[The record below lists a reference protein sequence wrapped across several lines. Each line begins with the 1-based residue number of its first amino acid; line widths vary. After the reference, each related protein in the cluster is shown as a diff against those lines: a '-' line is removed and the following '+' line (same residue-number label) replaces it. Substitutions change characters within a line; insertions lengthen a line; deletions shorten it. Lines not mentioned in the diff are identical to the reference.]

1 MPKKVLGRGLEAL
14 IPQSQ
19 QAAGSDQPPPTETT
33 TASTGAM
40 VLALEDIATNP
51 HQPRS
56 TLDKEKL
63 QELSES
69 IKADGVLQPVV
80 VRRRGDGYELI
91 MGERRFQAARLAGV
105 QQIPVVVKDDVRDV
119 DSLRLALVENIQRE
133 NLNAIEVGRAYRQL
147 VAEFGLSQGDVARL
161 VGRDRSSVA
170 NAIRLL
176 NLPEE
181 VQEMVANDQISG
193 GHARALL
200 AMPSQKEQLSMA
212 RKIVETGMS
221 VRELETA
228 VGLTRPNKKKRTREQ
243 KEKPAYLADLENSF
257 GSHLG
262 TRVSISEKRSG
273 KGRITVEFYSHE
285 EFERLASLMHL
296 PLPR

>member
-1 MPKKVLGRGLEAL
+1 MPRKVLGRGLEAL
-14 IPQSQ
+14 IPQAHVMPGADTLPES
-19 QAAGSDQPPPTETT
+19 ATIGGTTEV
-33 TASTGAM
+33 S
-40 VLALEDIATNP
+40 LDEIHTNP
-51 HQPRS
+51 HQPRTVFDS
-56 TLDKEKL
+56 EKL

-80 VRRRGDGYELI
+80 VRRRGDKYELI
-91 MGERRFQAARLAGV
+91 MGERRFQAARLAGM
-105 QQIPVVVKDDVRDV
+105 QQIPVVVRDDVRDV

-147 VAEFGLSQGDVARL
+147 VAEFGLSQSELARL

-176 NLPEE
+176 NLPDE
-181 VQEMVANDQISG
+181 VQEMVVADQISG

-200 AMPSQKEQLSMA
+200 AMPSQKDQLSMA
-212 RKIVETGMS
+212 RRIVEKGMS
-221 VRELETA
+221 VRELEAA
-228 VGLTRPNKKKRTREQ
+228 VGLTRPSKEKPDRSP
-243 KEKPAYLADLENSF
+243 KEKPAYLADLEKTF
-257 GSHLG
+257 GTHLG
-262 TRVSISEKRSG
+262 TRVTISETRGG
-273 KGRITVEFYSHE
+273 KGRVTIEFYSHE